1 MKIRYWFCINIENSP
16 ILLIYS
22 FFPCVL
28 PDMGGM
34 GGWSDKSFLDSTNKI
49 SNIFTSYQ
57 THNIFHVERMD
68 IFIFC
73 ICIIEN
79 SISNISSQFVHF
91 CKAISPGWWWAHGKY
106 FTKLEVAS
114 PAHPPCGL
122 RAHGRILLSLKRHRT
137 WLIMVLGIWTHGV
150 CF

>member
-1 MKIRYWFCINIENSP
+1 MCYKRSGQNKNYGDMHAARARAKITFFFQF
-16 ILLIYS
+16 LIMNFLS
-22 FFPCVL
+22 F
-28 PDMGGM
+28 
-34 GGWSDKSFLDSTNKI
+34 
-49 SNIFTSYQ
+49 
-57 THNIFHVERMD
+57 FHVERMD

-91 CKAISPGWWWAHGKY
+91 CKAIYPGWWWAHGKY

-122 RAHGRILLSLKRHRT
+122 RAHGTILLSLKRHRT
-137 WLIMVLGIWTHGV
+137 WLIMVLGTRTHGV
-150 CF
+150 RF